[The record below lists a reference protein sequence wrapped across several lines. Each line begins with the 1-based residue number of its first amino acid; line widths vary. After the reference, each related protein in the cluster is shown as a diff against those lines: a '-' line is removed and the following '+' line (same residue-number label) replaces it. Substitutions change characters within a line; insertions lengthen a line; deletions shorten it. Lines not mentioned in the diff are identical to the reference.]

1 MPENNQ
7 EDVRTDRDYSVL
19 WKMGTIFVITLI
31 LLIPASLIKGLV
43 NERQNTKS
51 EAVAEVGDKWGTDQ
65 IITGPILSIPYKTN
79 HSNSFT
85 NYLHVLPESLN
96 VNGKIIPETL
106 NRGIFEVA
114 VYDSQSTLTG
124 DFQLPDLKKLE
135 IQPEDLLLD
144 QARLNLGISDMKGI
158 QDDVK
163 VKWNSS
169 NISFEPGI
177 SHLHKDVLKTGIS
190 APIELLLSKDEQ
202 NLNSTNFQI
211 QLNIKGSES
220 IAFVPVGK
228 ETNVRLLSS
237 WNSPSFNGDFVPKE
251 RTITE
256 SGFNASWIVTHL
268 NRNFPQY
275 WQNSRPDLNS
285 AAFGVDLFIPVDN
298 YQKSERSIK
307 YAILFIGLTFL
318 VFFFIEVRNKRPVH
332 PVQYSLIG
340 IALCFFYLLLVSVSE
355 HLSFNLSYLIAGSST
370 IILVTGFTKSILK
383 NTNLTLMMGSI
394 LSTLYLFIFM
404 LIQLE
409 EYALLTGSVG
419 LFLILGLIMF
429 FSRKID
435 WYRLNNTMK
444 I

>member
-19 WKMGTIFVITLI
+19 WKMGTIFIITLI

-51 EAVAEVGDKWGTDQ
+51 EAVAEVGDKWGTNQ

-114 VYDSQSTLTG
+114 VYDSQSTLSG
-124 DFQLPDLKKLE
+124 QFQLPDLKKLE
-135 IQPEDLLLD
+135 IQSEDLILD

-163 VKWNSS
+163 VKWNSAD
-169 NISFEPGI
+169 ISFEPGI

-190 APIELLLSKDEQ
+190 APIDLLLSMDEQ
-202 NLNSTNFQI
+202 NLNGINFQI

-228 ETNVRLLSS
+228 ETNVRILSS

-251 RTITE
+251 RTITD
-256 SGFNASWIVTHL
+256 SGFNASWVVTHL

>member
-19 WKMGTIFVITLI
+19 WKMGTIFIITLI

-51 EAVAEVGDKWGTDQ
+51 EAVAEVGDKWGTNQ

-114 VYDSQSTLTG
+114 VYDSQSTLSG
-124 DFQLPDLKKLE
+124 QFQLPDLKKLE
-135 IQPEDLLLD
+135 IQPEDLILD

-163 VKWNSS
+163 VKWNSAD
-169 NISFEPGI
+169 ISFEPGI

-190 APIELLLSKDEQ
+190 APIDLVLSTDEQ
-202 NLNSTNFQI
+202 NLNGTNFQI

-228 ETNVRLLSS
+228 ETNVRILSS

-256 SGFNASWIVTHL
+256 SGFNASWVVTHL